1 MNNYYECCS
10 LCPRNC
16 SINRN
21 EGKIGY
27 CGTAREIKVARAA
40 LHMWEEPCISGNE
53 GSGAVFFSG
62 CQLKCVF
69 CQNYKIADG
78 SIGKVLSVDDLTD
91 VYFRLKDIGANNINL
106 VTGDHYIP
114 LIARSIK
121 NAKERGFDL
130 PFVYNTSS
138 YIKAESLKMLDGL
151 IDVYLPDYKYFSNG
165 LAEKYSRANDYPK
178 VAGDAIAEMVSQQ
191 GECTFDSRGMIK
203 NGVIVR
209 HMLLPGQLMDSKR
222 CIEYLYNTYGD
233 NIYISIMSQYT
244 PVNNIGEKYP
254 ELGERVKK
262 KSYNKLVDYAVSLGV
277 THGFYQD
284 SKVAEESFIP
294 DFENNII
301 V

>member
-27 CGTAREIKVARAA
+27 CGTSGEIKVARAA

-78 SIGKVLSVDDLTD
+78 SIGEILSVEELTD
-91 VYFRLKDIGANNINL
+91 VFFRLKEIGANNINL

-114 LIARSIK
+114 LIADSIRL
-121 NAKERGFDL
+121 AKKRGFDL

-138 YIKAESLKMLDGL
+138 YVKVESLKMLDGL
-151 IDVYLPDYKYFSNG
+151 IDVYLPDYKYSSDE
-165 LAEKYSRANDYPK
+165 LAERYSRAKDYPK
-178 VAGDAIAEMVSQQ
+178 VARDAIKEMARQQ
-191 GECTFDSRGMIK
+191 GRCAFDDRGMIK
-203 NGVIVR
+203 KGVIVR
-209 HMLLPGQLMDSKR
+209 HMLLPGELMDSKK
-222 CIEYLYNTYGD
+222 CIEYLYNTYGN

-244 PVNNIGEKYP
+244 PVNNIGKMYP

-277 THGFYQD
+277 TQGFYQD
-284 SKVAEESFIP
+284 NKVAEESFIP
-294 DFENNII
+294 DFEKMKI